1 MVPLFGGPCGDTRK
15 GVPVLDPVDQPCTVH
30 HPLLVGEVMG
40 SKLVVKEPV
49 MAGIILGSSAS
60 AVVAHPELSIN
71 GGVVTA
77 TSFQIAQHFNKR
89 HANVMRAI
97 KSLLS
102 ELPAAD
108 QLNFERIT
116 TGVPVAGATNAEG
129 STRSCPAYRMT
140 RDGFMLLAMGF
151 TGKEALR
158 WKLAYIAAFN
168 RMEAELQKP
177 THDPARIQLAHSLA
191 AQAAAQVT
199 QTVFEAILS
208 GRDSDWRRARYL
220 LSFGF
225 DRDGQAS
232 IPQALVVAD
241 DQMVTSITELTGHI
255 SKHDIIIS
263 DAKLASLATA
273 CTQQLTE
280 RAQVRERKALAAQA
294 AASST
299 PQQPGTVQMTFI
311 S

>member
-1 MVPLFGGPCGDTRK
+1 MADIT
-15 GVPVLDPVDQPCTVH
+15 
-30 HPLLVGEVMG
+30 LV
-40 SKLVVKEPV
+40 
-49 MAGIILGSSAS
+49 SSAS

-77 TSFQIAQHFNKR
+77 TSLQIAQHFNKR

-129 STRSCPAYRMT
+129 STRSSPAYRMT
-140 RDGFMLLAMGF
+140 RDGFTLLAMGF

-177 THDPARIQLAHSLA
+177 AYDPARIQLAHSLA

-199 QTVFEAILS
+199 QTVFDAIAS

-220 LSFGF
+220 LSFGY
-225 DRDGQAS
+225 DRDGQAT
-232 IPQALVVAD
+232 IPQAQVVGD
-241 DQMVTSITELTGHI
+241 DQMVTSLNALIQHIT
-255 SKHDIIIS
+255 KHDVLPS
-263 DAKLASLATA
+263 DAQLAALVTA
-273 CTQQLTE
+273 CAQQLAE
-280 RAQVRERKALAAQA
+280 RAQVRELRAATKASAAPATTSTAVA
-294 AASST
+294 A
-299 PQQPGTVQMTFI
+299 PIPPHIGLDGKPLPPGTFRAVFV
-311 S
+311 